1 LPPPTIATVLAG
13 LDVLEHEPERLV
25 RLHENVAYAAQHLR
39 SMGFATPS
47 QSAILPLRVPRG
59 MDIRKASRVFHE
71 RGIFVNSVE
80 YPAVPVSQQRFR
92 ISMMATHTRED
103 IERLL
108 TVIEEVWSLF
118 SNDILEAAD
127 EEHQRNAA

>member
-1 LPPPTIATVLAG
+1 
-13 LDVLEHEPERLV
+13 
-25 RLHENVAYAAQHLR
+25 
-39 SMGFATPS
+39 MGFATPS